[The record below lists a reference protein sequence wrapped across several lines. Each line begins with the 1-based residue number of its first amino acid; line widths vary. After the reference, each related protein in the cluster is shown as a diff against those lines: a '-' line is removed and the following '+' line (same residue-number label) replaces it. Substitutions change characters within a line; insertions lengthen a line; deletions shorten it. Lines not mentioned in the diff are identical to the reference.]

1 MVRAGR
7 RILDM
12 RCLAV
17 RTAAAMLILA
27 SGATV
32 LAQSLADLS
41 RQEEERRKAIGTPG
55 KVYTNE
61 RLRQEPPPSGAP
73 AATPAA
79 AAAPSSGAPTTP
91 SGSTPAP
98 AGATPS
104 GARAAA
110 AAPADASK
118 SEDVWRTRVAA
129 EREALK
135 RAQMFADAL
144 QSQINGLTTE
154 FENRG
159 DPAQRS
165 VIEGKRKDAL
175 AELDRVKKEVL
186 EHQKAI
192 TTIQDEARRA
202 GVPAGWTR

>member
-1 MVRAGR
+1 
-7 RILDM
+7 
-12 RCLAV
+12 
-17 RTAAAMLILA
+17 MLFLA

-32 LAQSLADLS
+32 LAQSLADVS
-41 RQEEERRKAIGTPG
+41 RQEEERRKAIGVPG

-61 RLRQEPPPSGAP
+61 RLRQEPPASGGSTAAPTTAVAP
-73 AATPAA
+73 ASAAPATSAGSTPAA
-79 AAAPSSGAPTTP
+79 AADATPASAPT
-91 SGSTPAP
+91 
-98 AGATPS
+98 
-104 GARAAA
+104 

-118 SEDVWRTRVAA
+118 SEDVWRKRVAT
-129 EREALK
+129 EREAVK

-165 VIEGKRKDAL
+165 VIGAKRQDAL
-175 AELDRVKKEVL
+175 TELDRVKKEIL